1 MGCHFPPIEAAVHQ
15 IASGENAVT
24 LNRLHDC
31 EMIPVSR
38 PTCYNLANVNLRKCA
53 VKLRR

>member
-15 IASGENAVT
+15 IASRENAVT
-24 LNRLHDC
+24 LNRLYDC